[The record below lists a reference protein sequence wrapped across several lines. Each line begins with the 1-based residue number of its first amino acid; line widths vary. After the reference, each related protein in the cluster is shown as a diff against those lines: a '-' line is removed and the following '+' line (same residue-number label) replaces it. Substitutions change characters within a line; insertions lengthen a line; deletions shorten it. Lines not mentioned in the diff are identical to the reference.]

1 MVIAHRAEISLNTL
15 LAAMR
20 WTGYEEPHLVFA
32 GGERYVPPTAA
43 IGLDNAAMDELRECG
58 FLANKGKRFTGD
70 FEDTLHLLNRPPI
83 EYFAHVRTSDESY
96 EILVAGHD
104 RTAVVAVR
112 QDERV
117 WLKPYRGKNTAAL
130 LVDHLPDFPA
140 ANFTPFTV
148 PRHEITEPNTVTGIY
163 DEKRTRSPEVKE
175 LEEIF
180 SVPEYG
186 SGLLHAAKRDH
197 RGNRR
202 QAPVGLSYL
211 DIDAGRVGLTSGGPR
226 GNEHIVVLPGDRTRL
241 SEKVASLGASPH

>member
-1 MVIAHRAEISLNTL
+1 MVIAHRAEISLGAL

-20 WTGYEEPHLVFA
+20 WTGYDQPHLVFA
-32 GGERYVPPTAA
+32 GGEQYVPPTAA
-43 IGLDNAAMDELRECG
+43 TGLDNAAMDELRELG
-58 FLANKGKRFTGD
+58 FVTGKRLTGD

-83 EYFAHVRTSDESY
+83 EYFAHVRTRDESY
-96 EILVAGHD
+96 EILVVGHD
-104 RTAVVAVR
+104 RTAVVAVH

-117 WLKPYRGKNTAAL
+117 WLKPYRGKNAAAL

-148 PRHEITEPNTVTGIY
+148 PQHEMAETNTVTGIY
-163 DEKRTRSPEVKE
+163 DEKRTRSSEAKE

-186 SGLLHAAKRDH
+186 SGLLHAARRDH
-197 RGNRR
+197 RGNRH

>member
-15 LAAMR
+15 LSAMR
-20 WTGYEEPHLVFA
+20 WTGYDQPHLVFA
-32 GGERYVPPTAA
+32 GGERYVPPTATA
-43 IGLDNAAMDELRECG
+43 GLDKAAEEELRECG
-58 FLANKGKRFTGD
+58 FVTGKGKRLTGE

-83 EYFAHVRTSDESY
+83 EYFAHVRTRDESY

-104 RTAVVAVR
+104 RTAVVVVH

-117 WLKPYRGKNTAAL
+117 WLKPYRGKNAAAL

-140 ANFTPFTV
+140 AKFTPFTV
-148 PRHEITEPNTVTGIY
+148 PRHEMVEQIGVSGIY
-163 DEKRTRSPEVKE
+163 DEKRSRSAEAKE

-186 SGLLHAAKRDH
+186 SGLLHAARWDH

-211 DIDAGRVGLTSGGPR
+211 DIDAGRVGLTSGGPL

-241 SEKVASLGASPH
+241 SEKVASLGASLH